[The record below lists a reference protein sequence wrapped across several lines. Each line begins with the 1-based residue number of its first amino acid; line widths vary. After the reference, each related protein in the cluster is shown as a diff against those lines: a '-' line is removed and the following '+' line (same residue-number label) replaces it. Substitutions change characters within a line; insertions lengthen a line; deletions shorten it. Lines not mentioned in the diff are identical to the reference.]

1 MLASAKRKRK
11 RKQSLDPGDPP
22 YQHQHARMELDS
34 HADTCAIGDAC
45 LVLQDTGRTVTVEGY
60 MESAGSSNEVPVVTA
75 AVAYD
80 CPTTFNTYILI
91 FHEALRVYGMSTHL
105 INHFQLREQGIIV
118 NDTPLQHLPDGDRL
132 PESHSITS
140 EDPPMH
146 IPLSL
151 QGTMS
156 GFTVRVPTWEEIND
170 LENPKLFHVHMTSSQ
185 PWDPHDKVHS
195 TVEQSLRDHAVR
207 GVDLFVP
214 DTRDI
219 SQLQVR
225 GQHQVVNM
233 SLPLESLATTGAI
246 QACPQGTTS
255 EEPAGLGS
263 NPVGLAGHDD
273 ATVKTSN
280 TSNLS
285 PMMVRNLSLN
295 RTGKHEPI
303 EGTFTDDGCY
313 YVCPG
318 NAPDDKVYSYERPVS
333 LKSMQ
338 REQCHTTA
346 LDADRYAEALLKELG
361 VTEKGLDDLSYKLA
375 AASTTKKR
383 PGFVDAQQLA
393 KNWCIGTEAAKR
405 TLEATTQL
413 AVRDFTNTS
422 GGRRLKP
429 YHWVLN
435 QRRLDCEVYTDTLF
449 GKCKS
454 LRGNTCA
461 QVFATPFHYVR
472 VFPMESKKVLD

>member
-1 MLASAKRKRK
+1 
-11 RKQSLDPGDPP
+11 
-22 YQHQHARMELDS
+22 MELDS

-60 MESAGSSNEVPVVTA
+60 MESAGSSNDVPVVTA

-80 CPTTFNTYILI
+80 CPTTFNTYVLI

-263 NPVGLAGHDD
+263 NPVGLVGHDD

-295 RTGKHEPI
+295 RTGMHEPI
-303 EGTFTDDGCY
+303 EGTFTEDGCY

-346 LDADRYAEALLKELG
+346 LDADRYAEA
-361 VTEKGLDDLSYKLA
+361 
-375 AASTTKKR
+375 
-383 PGFVDAQQLA
+383 FVDEIVGALLT
-393 KNWCIGTEAAKR
+393 C
-405 TLEATTQL
+405 L
-413 AVRDFTNTS
+413 
-422 GGRRLKP
+422 
-429 YHWVLN
+429 LN
-435 QRRLDCEVYTDTLF
+435 
-449 GKCKS
+449 
-454 LRGNTCA
+454 
-461 QVFATPFHYVR
+461 YV
-472 VFPMESKKVLD
+472 